1 MKKNIAIAMGGY
13 SSEYRISI
21 NSGNVVYKNL
31 DRNLYEPYRV
41 HIMQN
46 EWFVVAED
54 DTPYP
59 INKSNFTVKINRK
72 TIVFDCVFNTI
83 HGTPGE
89 NGLLQAYLDLVGIP
103 QTSCDFYQAALTFN
117 KRDLISV
124 LRPYGIKTARNYF
137 LNKGDDVETDKIVQ
151 KVGLPCFVKANKA
164 GSSFGIT
171 KVKEAEDLEQA
182 TKVAF
187 KEDDEVIIESFLDGT
202 EVSVGVITFKGE
214 ILALPVTEI
223 VSENEFF
230 DYEAKYLGKSQ
241 EITPARISDAQTQEV
256 QEIAKLIYSK
266 LKMKGFTRSEFIFH
280 NDEPHFI
287 EMNTTPGL
295 SEASILPQ
303 QSKKAGISLKELFG
317 SAIETAMKQ
326 HKPH

>member
-1 MKKNIAIAMGGY
+1 MKKNVAIAMGGF

-31 DRNLYEPYRV
+31 DREKYNPYRV
-41 HIMQN
+41 HILQK
-46 EWFVVAED
+46 EWFVIADD

-59 INKSNFTVKINRK
+59 INRSNFTV
-72 TIVFDCVFNTI
+72 TIDNQLITFDCVFNTI

-89 NGLLQAYLDLVGIP
+89 NGLLQAYLELLNIP
-103 QTSCDFYQAALTFN
+103 QTSCDFYQSALTFN

-124 LRPYGIKTARNYF
+124 LKPYGIKTAVNYF
-137 LNKGDDVETDKIVQ
+137 ADQGLDVDPDEVIK

-164 GSSFGIT
+164 GSSFGVS
-171 KVKEAEDLEQA
+171 KVK
-182 TKVAF
+182 TKEELIPALKF
-187 KEDDEVIIESFLDGT
+187 AYKEDDEVIIESFLDGT
-202 EVSVGVITFKGE
+202 EVSVGVIMHNGE
-214 ILALPVTEI
+214 ITALPVTEI

-241 EITPARISDAQTQEV
+241 EITPARISEEQTKKV
-256 QEIAKLIYSK
+256 QEIAKLIYRK
-266 LKMKGFTRSEFIFH
+266 LKMKGFSRSEFIFH

-287 EMNTTPGL
+287 EINTNPGL

-303 QSKKAGISLKELFG
+303 QAQAAGISLPELFG
-317 SAIETAMKQ
+317 SAIEAATSK
-326 HKPH
+326 

>member
-1 MKKNIAIAMGGY
+1 MKKRIAIAMGGY

-31 DRNLYEPYRV
+31 DRSIYEPYRV

-46 EWFVVAED
+46 EWFVVADD

-59 INKSNFTVKINRK
+59 INKSDFTVKIK
-72 TIVFDCVFNTI
+72 DKKIQFDCVFNTI

-103 QTSCDFYQAALTFN
+103 QTSCGSYQAALTFN

-124 LRPYGIKTARNYF
+124 LKPYGIKTAVNYF
-137 LNKGDDVETDKIVQ
+137 LDKGDEVDVKEIIK
-151 KVGLPCFVKANKA
+151 KVGLPCFIKANKA
-164 GSSFGIT
+164 GSSFGVS
-171 KVKEAEDLEQA
+171 KVKTAEDVEQA
-182 TKVAF
+182 VKVAL

-202 EVSVGVITFKGE
+202 EVSVGVIMYKGK

-230 DYEAKYLGKSQ
+230 DYEAKYLGKSE
-241 EITPARISDAQTQEV
+241 EITPARITKEQTKKV
-256 QEIAKLIYSK
+256 QDLSKLIYSK

-280 NDEPHFI
+280 NNEPHFI

-303 QSKKAGISLKELFG
+303 QAEKAGISLPQLFG
-317 SAIETAMKQ
+317 SAIEAALEL
-326 HKPH
+326 H

>member
-13 SSEYRISI
+13 SSEYQISI

-31 DRNLYEPYRV
+31 DRTKYEPYRV
-41 HIMQN
+41 HIMQH
-46 EWFVVAED
+46 EWFVVAD
-54 DTPYP
+54 NGNPYP
-59 INKSNFTVKINRK
+59 INKSNFTVKINDK
-72 TIVFDCVFNTI
+72 TIIFDCVFNTI

-89 NGLLQAYLDLVGIP
+89 NGLLQAYLNLVGIP

-124 LRPYGIKTARNYF
+124 LRPYGIKTAVNYF
-137 LNKGDDVETDKIVQ
+137 VNKGDEIEVEEIVK

-171 KVKEAEDLEQA
+171 KVKRAEDLEQA

-187 KEDDEVIIESFLDGT
+187 KEDDEIIIESFLDGT
-202 EVSVGVITFKGE
+202 EVSVGVITYKGE

-230 DYEAKYLGKSQ
+230 DYEAKYLGKSE
-241 EITPARISDAQTQEV
+241 EITPARITDDQTKEV
-256 QEIAKLIYSK
+256 QELAKLIYSR

-280 NDEPHFI
+280 NNEAHFI

-303 QSKKAGISLKELFG
+303 QAAKAGISLKDLFG
-317 SAIETAMKQ
+317 NAIEDAF
-326 HKPH
+326 

>member
-1 MKKNIAIAMGGY
+1 MKKRIAIAMGGY

-31 DRNLYEPYRV
+31 DRSVYEPYRV

-46 EWFVVAED
+46 EWFVVADD

-59 INKSNFTVKINRK
+59 INKSDFTVKIEGK
-72 TIVFDCVFNTI
+72 IIQFDCVFNTI

-103 QTSCDFYQAALTFN
+103 QTSCGFYQAALTFN

-124 LRPYGIKTARNYF
+124 LKPYGIDTAVNYF
-137 LNKGDDVETDKIVQ
+137 LNQGDEVNVEEIVE

-171 KVKEAEDLEQA
+171 KVKAAEDLEQA
-182 TKVAF
+182 VKFAL

-202 EVSVGVITFKGE
+202 EVSVGVIHYKGE

-230 DYEAKYLGKSQ
+230 DYEAKYLGKSE
-241 EITPARISDAQTQEV
+241 EITPARISNEQTEKV
-256 QEIAKLIYSK
+256 QEIAKMIYAK

-280 NDEPHFI
+280 NNEPHFI

-303 QSKKAGISLKELFG
+303 QAEKAGISLLQLFG
-317 SAIETAMKQ
+317 SAIDAALKY
-326 HKPH
+326 